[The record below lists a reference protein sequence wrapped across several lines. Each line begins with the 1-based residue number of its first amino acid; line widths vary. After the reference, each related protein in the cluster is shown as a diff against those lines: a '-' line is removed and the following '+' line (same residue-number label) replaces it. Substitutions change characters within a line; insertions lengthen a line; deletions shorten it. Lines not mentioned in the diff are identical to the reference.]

1 MAQKLSFIFFVST
14 MLLMTSAGC
23 YYIGKKILWTF
34 PDLQTKRIYVF
45 ITLFLFVLVQALG
58 PFLYRMNPSSEARP
72 FILQWITYVSLGFMA
87 SLLFYFL
94 AAETIAWFVKKI
106 PLFMQSPEQA
116 ENLERRLFL
125 GVGLFSLASAT
136 AGTLTAIEG
145 PQIENVEV
153 PLKPLPPEFH
163 QFKIAQISDLHVG
176 PTINRDYAQK
186 VVDLTLAQKPDV
198 IVLTGD
204 MVDGY
209 PEQLRSQLEPLK
221 SLTAPHGIY
230 YCSGNH
236 EYYWGGP
243 QWCEEFKNMG
253 FEVLNNEHR
262 FITKGESKV
271 CIGGIP
277 DIKAHQFI
285 PEHRADAVKT
295 FSGVSSET
303 TKILL
308 AHQPAAYK
316 QSLEAGVH
324 LQLSGHT
331 HGGQFFPWSI
341 FVALTQKFYRGLYF
355 HENLWVY
362 TNRGT
367 GYWGPPQRFAI
378 PPEITLIT
386 LKKES

>member
-1 MAQKLSFIFFVST
+1 MAQKLSFIFFVSI
-14 MLLMTSAGC
+14 MLLITGSGC
-23 YYIGKKILWTF
+23 FYIGKRLLWTL
-34 PDLQTKRIYVF
+34 PELQTKKVYII
-45 ITLFLFVLVQALG
+45 ITLSLFVIIQALG
-58 PFLYRMNPSSEARP
+58 PFLYRLYPSAEGRP
-72 FILQWITYVSLGFMA
+72 FILQWLTYVSLGFMA

-94 AAETIAWFVKKI
+94 AAEILVFIAKKI
-106 PLFMQSPEQA
+106 PLLAQAPEQI

-136 AGTLTAIEG
+136 AGTVTAIEG
-145 PQIENVEV
+145 PKIEAVEV
-153 PLKPLPPEFH
+153 PLKTLPEAFH

-186 VVDLTLAQKPDV
+186 VVDLTLAQKPDI

-204 MVDGY
+204 LVDGY
-209 PEQLRSQLEPLK
+209 PEHLRPHLEPLQ
-221 SLTAPHGIY
+221 SLNAPHGVY
-230 YCSGNH
+230 YCTGNH

-243 QWCEEFKNMG
+243 QWCEEFKAMG
-253 FEVLNNEHR
+253 FDVLINEHR
-262 FITKGESKV
+262 LLSKGGASI

-277 DIKAHQFI
+277 DIKAQQFTPDHQ
-285 PEHRADAVKT
+285 ADAVKT
-295 FSGVSSET
+295 FSGVPADT

-316 QSLEAGVH
+316 QSLDAGVH

-341 FVALTQKFYRGLYF
+341 LVALSQKFYRGLYF

-367 GYWGPPQRFAI
+367 GYWGPPQRFAV
-378 PPEITLIT
+378 PPEITLLT